1 MRSCESIDPLV
12 TPYIDR
18 ELPDE
23 DRQAVDRHLRACPPC
38 YSRVV
43 AEQTVR
49 DLVHARQ
56 PELNKLKA
64 PPSLHAKCAAFT
76 AGSSATT
83 PDRVAAME
91 PPVAG
96 QIAVPA
102 AAGRAG
108 SPRRGALPSRRPA
121 WTSRLAPVAL
131 AASLITV
138 VGGAFLYQAT
148 QRSTRLMAAE
158 LAADHV
164 KCFAMNAALGTRQAP
179 AAVESTMLSSFDW
192 RMRLPVDPSRVGL
205 ELIGARP
212 CLYGEGKIAHIMY
225 RHEGRPVS
233 LFMLPDTERAQGL
246 VEVFGHEAAI
256 WCVDHRTF
264 VLLSREPK
272 QDVERLA
279 AFVQSSLH

>member
-23 DRQAVDRHLRACPPC
+23 DYQAVDQHLRACPPC

-43 AEQTVR
+43 AEQAVR
-49 DLVHARQ
+49 DLLRARQ
-56 PELNKLKA
+56 PELNKKEA
-64 PPSLHAKCAAFT
+64 PPSLHARCAALTT
-76 AGSSATT
+76 ALTADR
-83 PDRVAAME
+83 DRVEVVKPAVIGQVVPLPFPVKAGL
-91 PPVAG
+91 PPTG
-96 QIAVPA
+96 GPL
-102 AAGRAG
+102 
-108 SPRRGALPSRRPA
+108 STRPA
-121 WTSRLAPVAL
+121 WTARLAPFAL
-131 AASLITV
+131 AASLVTV

-148 QRSTRLMAAE
+148 KMSTRIMAAE

-164 KCFAMNAALGTRQAP
+164 KCFAMNAALGTRQTP
-179 AAVESTMLSSFDW
+179 SAVESTMLSSFDW
-192 RMRLPVDPSRVGL
+192 RVHLPADPSRAGL

-225 RHEGRPVS
+225 RHQGRPVS

-246 VEVFGHEAAI
+246 VEALGHEAAI
-256 WCVDHRTF
+256 WCVNDRTF
-264 VLLSREPK
+264 VLVSRQPK

-279 AFVQSSLH
+279 AFVRSALH

>member
-43 AEQTVR
+43 AEQAVR

-56 PELNKLKA
+56 PELNKKEA
-64 PPSLHAKCAAFT
+64 PPSLHARCAALTIGLT
-76 AGSSATT
+76 ADRDRDDVVKPAVRGQVVPLPLQAKAGPPPIGGPRSA
-83 PDRVAAME
+83 
-91 PPVAG
+91 
-96 QIAVPA
+96 
-102 AAGRAG
+102 
-108 SPRRGALPSRRPA
+108 RPA
-121 WTSRLAPVAL
+121 WTARLAPVAL
-131 AASLITV
+131 AASLVAV

-148 QRSTRLMAAE
+148 KRSTRVMAAE

-179 AAVESTMLSSFDW
+179 SAVESTMLSSFDW
-192 RMRLPVDPSRVGL
+192 RMHLPADPSRAGL
-205 ELIGARP
+205 ELVGARP

-225 RHEGRPVS
+225 RHQGRAVS
-233 LFMLPDTERAQGL
+233 LFMLPGTERAQGL
-246 VEVFGHEAAI
+246 VDVLGHEAAI
-256 WCVDHRTF
+256 WCVNDRTF
-264 VLLSREPK
+264 VLVSRGPK
-272 QDVERLA
+272 EDVERLA
-279 AFVQSSLH
+279 AFVRSSLH

>member
-43 AEQTVR
+43 AEQAVR

-56 PELNKLKA
+56 PELNKKEA
-64 PPSLHAKCAAFT
+64 PRSLHARCAALTIGLT
-76 AGSSATT
+76 ADRDRDDVVKPAVRGQVVPLPLPAKAAPPPTGGPRSA
-83 PDRVAAME
+83 
-91 PPVAG
+91 
-96 QIAVPA
+96 
-102 AAGRAG
+102 
-108 SPRRGALPSRRPA
+108 RPA
-121 WTSRLAPVAL
+121 WTARLAPFAL
-131 AASLITV
+131 AASLVAV

-148 QRSTRLMAAE
+148 KRSTRVMAAE

-179 AAVESTMLSSFDW
+179 SAVESTMLSSFDW
-192 RMRLPVDPSRVGL
+192 RMHLPADPSRAGL
-205 ELIGARP
+205 ELVGARP

-225 RHEGRPVS
+225 RHQGRAVS
-233 LFMLPDTERAQGL
+233 LFMLPGTERAQGL
-246 VEVFGHEAAI
+246 VDVLGHEAAI
-256 WCVDHRTF
+256 WCVNDRTF
-264 VLLSREPK
+264 VLVSRGPK
-272 QDVERLA
+272 EDVERLA
-279 AFVQSSLH
+279 AYVRSSLH